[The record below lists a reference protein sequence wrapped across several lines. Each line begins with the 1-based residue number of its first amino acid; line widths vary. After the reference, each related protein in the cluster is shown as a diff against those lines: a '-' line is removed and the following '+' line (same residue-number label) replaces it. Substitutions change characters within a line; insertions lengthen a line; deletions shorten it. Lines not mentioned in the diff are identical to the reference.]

1 MIKAAVFGAG
11 TMGSHHSRVYAGIAD
26 VDFVAVADVDDT
38 ATARLAHR
46 HRVRPYADYRILLEE
61 EEPDLVTV
69 AVPTRLH
76 CEVACE
82 AISRG
87 VHVLIEKP
95 LALTPAEGRQI
106 VAGCERHGVNGMV
119 GHIERFNPAVIEIK
133 RRLAEEEL
141 GRVLQV
147 HARRLSPLPGRI
159 ADVGVVLDLATHD
172 VDVIRYLISGE
183 VERVYA
189 ELQRRSGSEHE
200 DLLSAL
206 LRFDSGIIGVLDV
219 NWLSPTKVRQLTVLG
234 EAGMYVADYL
244 TQDLYWYKNNAA
256 SETWGAL
263 TYLRGVAEG
272 DMVKIHL
279 NKREPIQ
286 AEVEEFV
293 ASVREG
299 REPTVSCREGLATL
313 ELTTR
318 IIESGNYGRPLAG
331 GVDGSETC

>member
-1 MIKAAVFGAG
+1 MKAAVVGAG
-11 TMGSHHSRVYAGIAD
+11 TMGSHHARIYAGISD
-26 VDFVAVADVDDT
+26 VDFVAIADLDEG
-38 ATARLAHR
+38 ARARLAHR
-46 HRVRPYADYRILLEE
+46 HRVRAYADYRVLLDE

-76 CEVACE
+76 CQVACE
-82 AISRG
+82 AIRRG

-95 LALTPAEGRQI
+95 LALTPDEGRTI
-106 VAGCERHGVNGMV
+106 VAECARYGVNGMV

-133 RRLAEEEL
+133 RRLGEEEL

-159 ADVGVVLDLATHD
+159 ADVGVVLDLASHD
-172 VDVIRYLISGE
+172 VDVIRYLISGQ
-183 VERVYA
+183 VQRVHA
-189 ELQRRSGSEHE
+189 ELERRSGSEHE

-206 LRFDSGIIGVLDV
+206 MRFDSGIIGVLDV

-244 TQDLYWYKNNAA
+244 TQDLYLYKNNAA

-293 ASVREG
+293 ASVRDG
-299 REPTVSCREGLATL
+299 REPAPTCSEGLATL

-318 IIESGNYGRPLAG
+318 LIESGRFGSAVPG
-331 GVDGSETC
+331 GVAGSGAC